1 MQLPALLT
9 AAAQAQN
16 VWGFAAVCVV
26 LGAYLWARR
35 K

>member
-1 MQLPALLT
+1 MQLPALIT

-16 VWGFAAVCVV
+16 AWSFAAVCVV
-26 LGAYLWARR
+26 IVAYFWTRR